1 MATSWLDQDTYPDTR
16 SSDLPLSPGDRRLAE
31 ALTLQADETT
41 YPSTLFAD
49 SLTYWQAHDR
59 REGRPPREWTRFR
72 DDVVALY
79 LLGRQDMALTVDEVD
94 NERPSGVLALAT
106 GTLFGLAVC
115 VALFASGFILGI
127 VRWGW

>member
-1 MATSWLDQDTYPDTR
+1 MATSWLDQEAYADIRFTAP
-16 SSDLPLSPGDRRLAE
+16 PLSPGDRRLAE

-41 YPSTLFAD
+41 YPGTLFDD

-79 LLGRQDMALTVDEVD
+79 LLGRQDMALTVDDAEAD
-94 NERPSGVLALAT
+94 RPSGVLALAT

-115 VALFASGFILGI
+115 AALFATGLVLGA